1 MKRKTPGEIHFAPMG
16 KKAPEPLHVDMAE
29 RKVWKAVKAVVPP
42 GCFDVGK
49 YKCWMT
55 GSATEVKR

>member
-1 MKRKTPGEIHFAPMG
+1 MKRKTGTIHFAQMG
-16 KKAPEPLHVDMAE
+16 RKAHEPLHVDMTE

-55 GSATEVKR
+55 GSATEIKR